1 MSKQQR
7 GAARLGL
14 VIDIKLTT
22 EDQTE
27 YILKSR
33 NISDTGVFLEYNDVE
48 LDLAI
53 GTHVVL
59 EVSSMLGDEP
69 APPVKSEIVRKT
81 PEGIGLQF
89 IL

>member
-1 MSKQQR
+1 MTEQKR
-7 GAARLGL
+7 GATRLGL

-22 EDQTE
+22 EDQTD

-48 LDLAI
+48 LDLPV

-59 EVSSMLGDEP
+59 EVCSMLGDEP
-69 APPVKSEIVRKT
+69 APPVKAEIVRKT
-81 PEGIGLQF
+81 DEGMGLHF